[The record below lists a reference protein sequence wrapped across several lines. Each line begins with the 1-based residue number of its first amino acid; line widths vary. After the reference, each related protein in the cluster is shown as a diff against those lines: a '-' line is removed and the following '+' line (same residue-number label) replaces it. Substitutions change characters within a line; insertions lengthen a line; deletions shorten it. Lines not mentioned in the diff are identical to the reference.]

1 MMPENEQPPAGQKKR
16 RAWQAVIDWLAPLL
30 VAEIIDRVVT
40 LWLG

>member
-16 RAWQAVIDWLAPLL
+16 RVWQAVVDWLAPLL